1 MAHFDG
7 AALHRV
13 EHLQARHDFTG
24 GEKLD
29 LEFVVGGPCD
39 THDLKEAAALLT
51 ELA

>member
-1 MAHFDG
+1 MSYFDG
-7 AALHRV
+7 AVLYGV

-39 THDLKEAAALLT
+39 AHDLKEAAALLT